1 MQGDPGIADIE
12 IFGQRPADRTFH
24 KLLELYR
31 VYLYQVSGRF
41 NISVVNFS
49 QESRIGTEIRR
60 SVVIGPSPKRWKR
73 SVADRPALVAVG
85 DGPEF
90 GVVLGR

>member
-12 IFGQRPADRTFH
+12 IFGQRTADRTFH
-24 KLLELYR
+24 KLLEFYR

-49 QESRIGTEIRR
+49 QG
-60 SVVIGPSPKRWKR
+60 VPYW
-73 SVADRPALVAVG
+73 DRNSARAW
-85 DGPEF
+85 
-90 GVVLGR
+90 